1 MHILPIVLYFKT
13 RKRYEVIR
21 VHKGR
26 ELPLAID
33 RQHYVQLMVENLPTL
48 RARLGLNQA
57 ELANMLGIT
66 RQTLSAVESG
76 ARELTWGNFIS
87 LLYVFTQNEE
97 TDPLLETLGIYTPEL
112 ASLFRVTNISRLKE
126 QNAQKKGG
134 GKE

>member
-1 MHILPIVLYFKT
+1 MHRGKEFPI
-13 RKRYEVIR
+13 EIN
-21 VHKGR
+21 
-26 ELPLAID
+26 

-57 ELANMLGIT
+57 ELANIMGVT

-76 ARELTWGNFIS
+76 TRELTWGNFIS

-97 TDPLLETLGIYTPEL
+97 TIPLLETLGIYTPEL

-126 QNAQKKGG
+126 QNTQKKGG
-134 GKE
+134 GKD

>member
-1 MHILPIVLYFKT
+1 M
-13 RKRYEVIR
+13 
-21 VHKGR
+21 HKGR

-48 RARLGLNQA
+48 RARLGLSQA
-57 ELANMLGIT
+57 ELANLLGVT

-97 TDPLLETLGIYTPEL
+97 TIPLLETLGIYTPEL

-126 QNAQKKGG
+126 PNTQKKGG
-134 GKE
+134 GKK